1 MRQLQRENPIRVMN
15 WGALTLRPE
24 PIVPG
29 LLPGIIPYR
38 DTVSALEARAPQT
51 DLEKTCMALAPLLR
65 RSLALT
71 CRGTAPELL
80 GQ

>member
-1 MRQLQRENPIRVMN
+1 MRVMLEREGN
-15 WGALTLRPE
+15 WVALTLRPE
-24 PIVPG
+24 TIIPG
-29 LLPGIIPYR
+29 LLPDIMPYR
-38 DTVSALEARAPQT
+38 DTVSALEAHPPPT